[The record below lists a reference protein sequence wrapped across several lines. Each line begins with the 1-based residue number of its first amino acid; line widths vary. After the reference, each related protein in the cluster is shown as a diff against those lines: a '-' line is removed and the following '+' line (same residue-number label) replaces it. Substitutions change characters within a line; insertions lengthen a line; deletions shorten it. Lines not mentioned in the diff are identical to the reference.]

1 MEKERQQA
9 VEAEKQAEL
18 SRQLEAQRE
27 QRRRQAVEHRM
38 KAARDAEKQR
48 QIESERIRTDALL
61 KERNHIQTLLEQAV
75 AHRASLLES
84 ASSQQQRLLELDSRL
99 TVAQTEVDSHK
110 TSINEMRSKRD
121 AYERD
126 IRDMTEQVEAAKAEL
141 THWQREKE
149 QLSLR
154 MAAGV
159 DMNPVMEQYKTLQ
172 SMREVSLVAHL
183 FNSIL

>member
-1 MEKERQQA
+1 MYVA
-9 VEAEKQAEL
+9 FPSFL
-18 SRQLEAQRE
+18 FISLC
-27 QRRRQAVEHRM
+27 
-38 KAARDAEKQR
+38 
-48 QIESERIRTDALL
+48 IINFTILL
-61 KERNHIQTLLEQAV
+61 FKAV

-172 SMREVSLVAHL
+172 SMREVSLVANL